1 MSRVA
6 VLVTT
11 CCLSL
16 LGGCVSNRPPPD
28 LKYVYASDVI
38 NALKDELAEV
48 ESRPLNKDVEVPD
61 GSCGVKFGNKTTV
74 LVSVSFDSADVVLKT
89 VATDSAAGTAAAAKV
104 PLGAVLVGGSAS
116 YTRTAIRTQQVT
128 YSLGPDPY
136 WGRRPAEE
144 PAFPEPAKNQ
154 PYNPPAGGQLTLH
167 DVPVALP
174 GHGVA
179 SPPATHGIA
188 EALFAA
194 RDQFLAIDHA
204 RKPCL
209 LPTKVKVQID
219 FQVQQKTDIKSDV
232 GFLVFADVSGERIS
246 QQETANSLIVTF
258 SLKGSSGT
266 FN

>member
-1 MSRVA
+1 MSKVA
-6 VLVTT
+6 VLVAT

-16 LGGCVSNRPPPD
+16 LGACVSNRPPPD

-48 ESRPLNKDVEVPD
+48 ESRPLNKEVEVPD
-61 GSCGVKFGNKTTV
+61 GSCGIKVGNKTTV

-89 VATDSAAGTAAAAKV
+89 VATDSAAVTGTAAKV

-116 YTRTAIRTQQVT
+116 FTRTAIRTQQVT
-128 YSLGPDPY
+128 YSLGPDPF
-136 WGRRPAEE
+136 WSPPARQS
-144 PAFPEPAKNQ
+144 PFPEPAKNQ
-154 PYNPPAGGQLTLH
+154 PYEPPAGGQLTLH
-167 DVPVALP
+167 DVPIAP
-174 GHGVA
+174 PSQRAA
-179 SPPATHGIA
+179 SPPTTHGIA

-219 FQVQQKTDIKSDV
+219 FQVQQKSDIKSDV
-232 GFLVFADVSGERIS
+232 GFLVFADVGGERIS
-246 QQETANSLIVTF
+246 QRETANSLIVTF

-266 FN
+266 VN